1 MDSTSELVFL
11 SNVKQWVICKNITIR
26 FGGIFGRT
34 VKDERVEN
42 DTKDNGGT

>member
-11 SNVKQWVICKNITIR
+11 SNVKKWVICKNITIM

-34 VKDERVEN
+34 VKGERVKQ